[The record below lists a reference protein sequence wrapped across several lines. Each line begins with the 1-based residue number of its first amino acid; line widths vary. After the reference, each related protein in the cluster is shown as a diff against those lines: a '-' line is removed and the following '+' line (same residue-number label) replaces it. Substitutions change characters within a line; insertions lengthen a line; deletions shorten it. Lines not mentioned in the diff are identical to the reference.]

1 MRTGFD
7 QWFDVP
13 GAAPPPSWK
22 QNMVV
27 LMALYPLV
35 FLLNDWLQKP
45 ILVGLFQLP
54 YWLFLFINNAAS
66 VVLLSPIVPKLS
78 RSFSWRLS
86 PVDHAGKRYLAGVA
100 MVIGI
105 YALLLLVSWQYQQR
119 FGLPF

>member
-1 MRTGFD
+1 
-7 QWFDVP
+7 
-13 GAAPPPSWK
+13 
-22 QNMVV
+22 MVV

-66 VVLLSPIVPKLS
+66 VVLLSLIVPKLS
-78 RSFSWRLS
+78 RRFSWWLS
-86 PVDHAGKRYLAGVA
+86 PFDHDGKRDLAGAA

-105 YALLLLVSWQYQQR
+105 YAVLLLVFCQYQQR